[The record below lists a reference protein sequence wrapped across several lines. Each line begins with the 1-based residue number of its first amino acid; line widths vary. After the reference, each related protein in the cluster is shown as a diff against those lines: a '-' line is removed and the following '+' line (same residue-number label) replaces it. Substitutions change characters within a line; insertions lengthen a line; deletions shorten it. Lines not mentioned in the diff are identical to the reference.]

1 MFFID
6 NILEQ
11 KSKVSVF
18 QDSLQRHKDD
28 TQEALD
34 YYRNM
39 VIATQSEYTK
49 ITSLLSKESRTRAE
63 EKQLKKL
70 QDSFSAFVSADYM
83 ISKNLPFWGETPQPA
98 KTYYQMKL
106 VCDVFGI
113 VDHSRKTSN
122 HTYICDELAAGPKNT
137 DHTISF
143 LNHFIDTEVDSW
155 VKNITFCLDN
165 AKICKCKYLLAW
177 ADQVVNQGRFKSIR
191 FFYLVVGHTKFEPD
205 RLFSSIART
214 FYVRDVFC
222 IEMLQAIALLYSSC
236 HIFTSKQIFQ
246 WRSTLEEKY
255 IALTGINSFHDFITV
270 KGSSVVTLKVR
281 DHCYKGSYE
290 VANIRKSG
298 FDNTSNC
305 SPVSYED
312 NAPSLTDQKLRQ
324 LTEQYNR
331 YIKADV
337 IGYVRPAFLVSL
349 ETTNPAISAPTGN
362 KTKRSCPVCDGSGH
376 VQPGKKRHYVERFC
390 PVAAKKRNT
399 QL

>member
-1 MFFID
+1 MFQED
-6 NILEQ
+6 
-11 KSKVSVF
+11 
-18 QDSLQRHKDD
+18 LQRHKDD
-28 TQEALD
+28 AQEALD
-34 YYRNM
+34 HYRNM
-39 VIATQSEYTK
+39 VIATQAKYTK
-49 ITSLLSKESRTRAE
+49 ITSLLSKENRTRAE
-63 EKQLKKL
+63 EKQLKNL

-83 ISKNLPFWGETPQPA
+83 MSKNLPFWGESPQPA

-113 VDHSRKTSN
+113 VDHSKKTSN

-143 LNHFIDTEVDSW
+143 LNHFIDTQVDSW

-205 RLFSSIART
+205 RLFSSIAKT

-236 HIFTSKQIFQ
+236 HIFTSKQIFH

-255 IALTGINSFHDFITV
+255 TALTGINSFHDFITV

-298 FDNTSNC
+298 FDNTGNC
-305 SPVSYED
+305 SPVSYEY
-312 NAPSLTDQKLRQ
+312 NAPSLTDQKLHQ
-324 LTEQYNR
+324 LTEQYNH
-331 YIKADV
+331 YIKAD
-337 IGYVRPAFLVSL
+337 ITGYVRPAFLDLL
-349 ETTNPAISAPTGN
+349 ETINPSISAPPGN